1 MAIAIFF
8 GGMFLG
14 TVFGLVLMALL
25 AASADRCQCEEVEII
40 GSGFACAYPP
50 ARKFSSSLEH
60 KPQAF
65 GA

>member
-1 MAIAIFF
+1 
-8 GGMFLG
+8 MFLG
-14 TVFGLVLMALL
+14 TILGFVIMALL
-25 AASADRCQCEEVEII
+25 AFKGDQCQCEEVEII

-50 ARKFSSSLEH
+50 ARKFSPSLEH

>member
-1 MAIAIFF
+1 MAIALFI

-14 TVFGLVLMALL
+14 TILGFVIMALL
-25 AASADRCQCEEVEII
+25 AFKGDQCQCEEVEII

-50 ARKFSSSLEH
+50 RTRVSPPLENS
-60 KPQAF
+60 PQAF

>member
-8 GGMFLG
+8 GGMFFG
-14 TVFGLVLMALL
+14 TVLGLALMALL
-25 AASADRCQCEEVEII
+25 AASSDRCQCEEVEII

-50 ARKFSSSLEH
+50 RTRVSPALENS
-60 KPQAF
+60 PQAF